1 MGNKER
7 RESLPC
13 GESGEEYNGEKEM
26 TRNGDYLGFS
36 SREEN
41 QKNGTTFPIP
51 TEMPNRKLHCLVQEN
66 AIFLSRLPPFLPLP
80 KKTQHARGDKKL
92 SSNWETSHIV
102 LAIILSFSYNTTRF
116 TLCTIMCISFT
127 RKNKWIVAWKTKK
140 KWSFNDTRDWQR
152 KSRKTVDNQKQKQ
165 FRSFQAPRLQ
175 ELWAMTQNYRKRYT
189 LPFIRDIYQ
198 VFARCTQS
206 SLQSTLRFKVNH
218 SVCLLHIHTE
228 NNI

>member
-80 KKTQHARGDKKL
+80 KKTQHARE
-92 SSNWETSHIV
+92 ETRSC
-102 LAIILSFSYNTTRF
+102 LAIGKPLTLFWQSFFLFPITQQGLHCVQSCAFHLPEKING
-116 TLCTIMCISFT
+116 SFLG
-127 RKNKWIVAWKTKK
+127 KQKK
-140 KWSFNDTRDWQR
+140 KMEF
-152 KSRKTVDNQKQKQ
+152 
-165 FRSFQAPRLQ
+165 
-175 ELWAMTQNYRKRYT
+175 
-189 LPFIRDIYQ
+189 
-198 VFARCTQS
+198 
-206 SLQSTLRFKVNH
+206 
-218 SVCLLHIHTE
+218 
-228 NNI
+228 